1 MLKLNQQMTVC
12 SYVQV
17 ALFDQKVML
26 TASLKAIDG
35 QLEHLLAG
43 QKAILE
49 QLYSLHDEVR
59 TGVAT
64 IHDQLLAM
72 RDNQFRRQKFAQ
84 LEELYC
90 DVLRRMGTLHLSCP
104 HCQQMGCYRHILL
117 GDSAI

>member
-1 MLKLNQQMTVC
+1 MLKLNKQMTMC
-12 SYVQV
+12 SYMQV
-17 ALFDQKVML
+17 ALYDQKVML

-59 TGVAT
+59 TGVAS

-72 RDNQFRRQKFAQ
+72 RDNQFRQKFAQ

-90 DVLRRMGTLHLSCP
+90 DVLRKLGMPLLPTLP
-104 HCQQMGCYRHILL
+104 ADGLL
-117 GDSAI
+117 